1 MYITKI
7 IERTGDIEMVAQS
20 IDELCN
26 KMEQDGYSLVTY
38 QFYANN
44 EKIILTF
51 KKGLKKSL
59 V

>member
-7 IERTGDIEMVAQS
+7 IERTGDIEMVAQT

-51 KKGLKKSL
+51 KK
-59 V
+59 

>member
-51 KKGLKKSL
+51 KKGLKKGF